1 MLVSQ
6 NGDHESPYYKEPQEP
21 SSSSSS
27 PVPLLST
34 EQYLR
39 LSNIG
44 HSKEAFPGFS
54 GDIEPSQYPWIQL
67 HYGHY
72 RRHLLEAGY
81 GWASRPIAAGHEA
94 TEIQRVVHEASMV
107 IPKSQGAAGRSG
119 TDCIGGRL
127 RYLPGLGVE
136 YEVYLRDR
144 VARNSVEMPS
154 SDANSDDFDS
164 KPVLTHHKVLLQR
177 PMGDLEVEYVGRTSS
192 QLVHIILP
200 YYNRLEALERFLTR
214 FVQMAQKPQPLA
226 LTIVRF
232 SSGFPRMD
240 TDEEENDRLRVDKL
254 VANAA
259 RELGGAFVP
268 PVRLL
273 EADGMF
279 SAGRGWVTA
288 TEATAE
294 DGIVMLAYVD
304 LLFGESFLQRCRAN
318 TESGRRAYYPITFST
333 YNPRVVYGVFKR
345 KVRSVVENY
354 DSGRLHQPEL
364 GYWLDEDYGVSCQH
378 LSDFRRFSD
387 PFGGS
392 VDHDLDIMLY
402 ERYVKSRVDVIR
414 MPDPDLVQVHH
425 RVTCFREMGKT
436 EYNAC
441 LKAKAMNEASK
452 LEWGLWVYKNLG
464 DTDEIEKFLEVVN
477 KFGFTVPPKESV
489 IAPDNATKDTHA

>member
-1 MLVSQ
+1 MA
-6 NGDHESPYYKEPQEP
+6 
-21 SSSSSS
+21 
-27 PVPLLST
+27 
-34 EQYLR
+34 R
-39 LSNIG
+39 
-44 HSKEAFPGFS
+44 
-54 GDIEPSQYPWIQL
+54 PSQYPWIQL

-107 IPKSQGAAGRSG
+107 LPKSEGTARRSG
-119 TDCIGGRL
+119 TDCIGSRL

-144 VARNSVEMPS
+144 AARDSRDVSPY
-154 SDANSDDFDS
+154 DDELTSEEISS

-177 PMGDLEVEYVGRTSS
+177 PIGDLEVEYVGRTSN

-200 YYNRLEALERFLTR
+200 YYHRPEALERFLSR

-240 TDEEENDRLRVDKL
+240 ADEEENERQRVDKL
-254 VANAA
+254 VTNAA

-279 SAGRGWVTA
+279 SAGRGWLTA
-288 TEATAE
+288 AEATAE
-294 DGIVMLAYVD
+294 DGIVMLAHVD
-304 LLFGESFLQRCRAN
+304 LLFGDSFLQRCRAN
-318 TESGRRAYYPITFST
+318 TESGRRVYYPITFST

-364 GYWLDEDYGVSCQH
+364 GYWLDENYGVSCQH

-387 PFGGS
+387 PFGVS

-402 ERYVKSRVDVIR
+402 ER
-414 MPDPDLVQVHH
+414 
-425 RVTCFREMGKT
+425 
-436 EYNAC
+436 
-441 LKAKAMNEASK
+441 
-452 LEWGLWVYKNLG
+452 
-464 DTDEIEKFLEVVN
+464 
-477 KFGFTVPPKESV
+477 
-489 IAPDNATKDTHA
+489 